1 VTAVKCGH
9 DVQPTPNQEAPVR
22 YLVSVIDNASGTGTP
37 EEGVAIDAFNDMLEA
52 NGHWVLAGGITPLA
66 NATLIDNRGGAG
78 IVSREPLHNTTE
90 YVSGFWVIE
99 ASSDEEAIVLAT
111 EGSKACNRRVEVR
124 PFIH

>member
-1 VTAVKCGH
+1 M
-9 DVQPTPNQEAPVR
+9 R
-22 YLVSVIDNASGTGTP
+22 YLVSVIDNASGTGTS

-78 IVSREPLHNTTE
+78 IVSKEPLHNTTE